1 MDGPSP
7 AIVNAIVQATGA
19 SFNAIPLLPEDIFRG
34 LTAEPDRPAEDFFSA
49 LAAEGSQ

>member
-1 MDGPSP
+1 MDGPAP
-7 AIVNAIVQATGA
+7 AIVNAIVQATGT

-34 LTAEPDRPAEDFFSA
+34 LSAEPERPEESLATA